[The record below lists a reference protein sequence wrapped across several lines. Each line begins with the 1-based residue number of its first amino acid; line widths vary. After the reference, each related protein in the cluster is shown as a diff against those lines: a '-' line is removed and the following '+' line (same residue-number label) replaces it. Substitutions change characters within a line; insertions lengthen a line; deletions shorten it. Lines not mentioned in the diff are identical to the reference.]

1 MLIQFTV
8 KNYKCFKEETTLS
21 MVASNYD
28 RTTRWEDN
36 VIEVPKFNLNLLRSV
51 VIYGANASGK
61 SKLIEAL
68 DFMRHLIRSSSKDKQ
83 SGELINI
90 EPFSFR
96 LSTETEKEPSL
107 FEINFIIDN
116 EMYRYGFE
124 VNQKEIISEWL
135 YHRPATKEVELFYR
149 DYQSFEV
156 HPKLKKIKFIVE
168 NEMIRNNA
176 LLLSVAAQFNDKI
189 AEKIIN
195 WARKEL
201 NVLSGLQD
209 SRYMGY
215 SIGMLSEDKFK
226 PEVLQFIKGA
236 DLNIEDL
243 KPVKMNIDQL
253 PDEFPN
259 ELKELMTKKIKEDE
273 STFFSD
279 VTVFHKKFDSNKKLV
294 NIEKFS
300 MDDDE
305 SSGTK
310 KYFAFAAPLIMTLK
324 NGETSVIDEL
334 DSKLHPNLVCKIV
347 STFNSKETNPN
358 NAQLIF
364 NTHDTNLLTSG
375 LFRRDQIWFTEKDRY
390 GASTLYSLSD
400 FKTENGEK
408 ARIGEDYAANYIKG
422 KYGAIPYLGDFDKLF
437 LTKNEVAHENEK

>member
-1 MLIQFTV
+1 MLIQFTI

-28 RTTRWEDN
+28 RTTRWDDN
-36 VIEVPKFNLNLLRSV
+36 VIEIPKFNLNLLRSV

-61 SKLIEAL
+61 SKLVEAMG
-68 DFMRHLIRSSSKDKQ
+68 FMCYLILSSSKDKQ
-83 SGELINI
+83 SGEMIED
-90 EPFSFR
+90 EPFNFR
-96 LSTETEKEPSL
+96 LSTETEKQASL

-149 DYQSFEV
+149 ERQSFEV
-156 HPKLKKIKFIVE
+156 HPKLKKIKFIVD

-195 WARKEL
+195 WARKDL

-215 SIGMLSEDKFK
+215 SIGMLSEDIFK
-226 PEVLQFIKGA
+226 SEVLQFIRGA

-243 KPVKMNIDQL
+243 KPVKVNIDQL
-253 PDEFPN
+253 PDEFPT
-259 ELKELMTKKIKEDE
+259 ELKELMSKKIKEDE
-273 STFFSD
+273 NTFFSD
-279 VTVFHKKFDSNKKLV
+279 VTVFHKKFDSNKKFV
-294 NIEKFS
+294 SIERFS

-324 NGETSVIDEL
+324 NGETAVIDEL

-347 STFNSKETNPN
+347 STFNSKETNPK

-400 FKTENGEK
+400 FKTENGDK
-408 ARIGEDYAANYIKG
+408 ARIGEDYAANYIRG